1 MDAKQVASICKA
13 LGNEHRVLILR
24 QLVDKSLSCT
34 DPEQCDFSEY
44 CCDVGELAQ
53 TVNISPPTLSYHLKE
68 LRHNELVTMERDGR
82 HLYYAANIHLLDK
95 VFAFLRDVPQDTPTQ
110 AQTIQS

>member
-13 LGNEHRVLILR
+13 LGNEHRVLVLR

-82 HLYYAANIHLLDK
+82 HLYYAANIHLLDT
-95 VFAFLRDVPQDTPTQ
+95 VFAFLRDVP
-110 AQTIQS
+110 